1 MVRDFQKR
9 LSIKHGIITR
19 KILDNNI
26 ELEGTPQD
34 CIRIRYKKTKDGDT
48 EAWELLMADIQSIY
62 FPPLDEVPF
71 RKLKDNGEGKYKITS
86 LVDSYSDENVDKYK
100 LIFTHK
106 SDLMNGDLIIR
117 VFHDPDVSEPIILV
131 FELTELLGP
140 FGDMLESQSANS
152 VLCSKDIPDEIAEVV
167 SEMAKRRLKLG
178 F

>member
-9 LSIKHGIITR
+9 MAIKHGIIAR

-34 CIRIRYKKTKDGDT
+34 CIRIRYKKTRDGDT
-48 EAWELLMADIQSIY
+48 EAWEVLMADIQNIY
-62 FPPLDEVPF
+62 FPPLDEIPF
-71 RKLKDNGEGKYKITS
+71 RKLQDNGTGGYKITS
-86 LVDSYSDENVDKYK
+86 LVNSYSDENVDKYK

-106 SDLMNGDLIIR
+106 SDLNIGDLIIR
-117 VFHDPDVSEPIILV
+117 VFMDPDVSEPIILV
-131 FELTELLGP
+131 FELTELLGT
-140 FGDMLESQSANS
+140 FGEMLETTSANS
-152 VLCSKDIPDEIAEVV
+152 VLCSKDIPDEISLIV

>member
-100 LIFTHK
+100 LIFTHT
-106 SDLMNGDLIIR
+106 SDLD
-117 VFHDPDVSEPIILV
+117 FK
-131 FELTELLGP
+131 LT
-140 FGDMLESQSANS
+140 
-152 VLCSKDIPDEIAEVV
+152 K
-167 SEMAKRRLKLG
+167 
-178 F
+178 

>member
-71 RKLKDNGEGKYKITS
+71 RKLKDNGSVDTGRDMQNPWEQKLYKKKYIKKFIDKCLPPTS
-86 LVDSYSDENVDKYK
+86 
-100 LIFTHK
+100 
-106 SDLMNGDLIIR
+106 
-117 VFHDPDVSEPIILV
+117 
-131 FELTELLGP
+131 
-140 FGDMLESQSANS
+140 
-152 VLCSKDIPDEIAEVV
+152 
-167 SEMAKRRLKLG
+167 
-178 F
+178 

>member
-117 VFHDPDVSEPIILV
+117 VFHDPDASEPIILI
-131 FELTELLGP
+131 FELTELLGT

>member
-131 FELTELLGP
+131 FELTDRKSTRL
-140 FGDMLESQSANS
+140 NS
-152 VLCSKDIPDEIAEVV
+152 SHT
-167 SEMAKRRLKLG
+167 S
-178 F
+178 

>member
-34 CIRIRYKKTKDGDT
+34 CIRIRYKNTKAGDT

-131 FELTELLGP
+131 FELTELLGT

>member
-86 LVDSYSDENVDKYK
+86 LVDSCSDENVDKYK

-131 FELTELLGP
+131 FELTELLGT

-167 SEMAKRRLKLG
+167 SEIKKRRLKLG

>member
-131 FELTELLGP
+131 FELTELLGT
-140 FGDMLESQSANS
+140 FGDMLESQSAN
-152 VLCSKDIPDEIAEVV
+152 
-167 SEMAKRRLKLG
+167 
-178 F
+178 

>member
-117 VFHDPDVSEPIILV
+117 DFHDPAVSELIILV
-131 FELTELLGP
+131 FELTELLGT

>member
-1 MVRDFQKR
+1 MIRDFQKR

-131 FELTELLGP
+131 FELTELLGT

-152 VLCSKDIPDEIAEVV
+152 VLCSKDIPDEISEVV